1 MKSSR
6 TVRSAK
12 RLAIASNSGFTLIE
26 IMMVV
31 MIIGLLA
38 GVAASFLGDNVGVAQ
53 DTRIKADIQ
62 TISTQLMIYQAQNGH
77 APSSEE
83 GLKALLEKR
92 PRQLM
97 KEIPTDPYGQKY
109 EYVNPGRHNP
119 DGFDLFSKGKDGVVG
134 TEDDIGNWKNA
145 R

>member
-1 MKSSR
+1 MTR
-6 TVRSAK
+6 IK
-12 RLAIASNSGFTLIE
+12 RLPVSSQSGFTLIE

-38 GVAASFLGDNVGVAQ
+38 AVASSFLGDNVGIAK

-62 TISTQLMIYQAQNGH
+62 TISTQLMIYQATNGNF
-77 APSSEE
+77 PSTEE

-97 KEIPTDPYGQKY
+97 KEIPVDPYQQAY
-109 EYVNPGRHNP
+109 EYVFPGRHNP
-119 DGFDLFSKGKDGVVG
+119 DGFDLFSRGQDKVAGS
-134 TEDDIGNWKNA
+134 EDDIGNWK

>member
-1 MKSSR
+1 M
-6 TVRSAK
+6 K
-12 RLAIASNSGFTLIE
+12 RLPVSANAGFTLIE

-38 GVAASFLGDNVGVAQ
+38 GVAATFLGDNVGVAQ
-53 DTRIKADIQ
+53 DTRITADIQ
-62 TISTQLMIYQAQNGH
+62 TISTPLMIYQATNGH

-97 KEIPTDPYGQKY
+97 KEIPTDPYGEKY

-119 DGFDLFSKGKDGVVG
+119 DGFDLFSKGKDRVAGN
-134 TEDDIGNWKNA
+134 EDDIGNWKNK
-145 R
+145 

>member
-1 MKSSR
+1 MKPLP
-6 TVRSAK
+6 K
-12 RLAIASNSGFTLIE
+12 RLLISSNAGFTLIE

-38 GVAASFLGDNVGVAQ
+38 GVAATFLGDNVGVAQ

-62 TISTQLMIYQAQNGH
+62 TISTQLMIYQATNGH
-77 APSSEE
+77 APSSDE

-97 KEIPTDPYGQKY
+97 KEIPTDPYGEKY

-119 DGFDLFSKGKDGVVG
+119 DGFDLFSKGKDRVAG
-134 TEDDIGNWKNA
+134 TEDDIGNWKNK
-145 R
+145 